1 MRFCRIITIALTLV
15 VSVGSASTVDAQV
28 KIGVVDLQRAI
39 NETED
44 GRQAKRRLKKLF
56 DERQE
61 SLNAAQEKL
70 KTQKENL
77 ERQQDVLSPDALK
90 KKVDAYQADLMNL
103 QNEYVQYQQELQ
115 AKEGELTQVI
125 LEKMQEIL
133 RRIGQTEDYTLIVEA
148 NEGGVVWV
156 PSNLDLTDV
165 LIQRYNKQAKQG
177 GDSGAKKQGGG
188 SGAKKSK

>member
-1 MRFCRIITIALTLV
+1 MRFSSIVIVALATLV
-15 VSVGSASTVDAQV
+15 LAGSANTGYAQV

-56 DERQE
+56 DERQK
-61 SLNAAQEKL
+61 SLDAKQNTL
-70 KTQKENL
+70 KAQKESL
-77 ERQQDVLSPDALK
+77 ERQQDVLSEDALRK
-90 KKVDAYQADLMNL
+90 KAEKFQADVMEL
-103 QNEYVQYQQELQ
+103 QQEYMQYQQELS
-115 AKEGELTQVI
+115 AKEQELTQKI
-125 LEKMQEIL
+125 LEKMQQIL
-133 RRIGQTEDYTLIVEA
+133 RRIGQTEGYTLIIEA

-177 GDSGAKKQGGG
+177 GG
-188 SGAKKSK
+188 SGAKK

>member
-1 MRFCRIITIALTLV
+1 MRLSSITLFALIAVLLA
-15 VSVGSASTVDAQV
+15 GSANVAQAEV

-56 DERQE
+56 DERQK
-61 SLNAAQEKL
+61 SLDEKQQNL
-70 KTQKENL
+70 KTQKDSL
-77 ERQQDVLSPDALK
+77 ERQQDVLSEDALR
-90 KKVDAYQADLMNL
+90 KKVEKYQADLMDL
-103 QNEYVQYQQELQ
+103 QNEYMQYQQELQ
-115 AKEGELTQVI
+115 SKEAELTQKI
-125 LEKMQEIL
+125 LEKMQAIL
-133 RRIGQTEDYTLIVEA
+133 RRIGQTDGYTLIVEA

-177 GDSGAKKQGGG
+177 GGDKK
-188 SGAKKSK
+188 

>member
-1 MRFCRIITIALTLV
+1 MRLCRIVPFVLACAIL
-15 VSVGSASTVDAQV
+15 VGSASTVDAQV

-56 DERQE
+56 DERQK
-61 SLNAAQEKL
+61 SLNEKQEGL
-70 KTQKENL
+70 KAQKENL
-77 ERQQDVLSPDALK
+77 ERQQDVLSEDAFK
-90 KKVDAYQADLMNL
+90 KKVEQYQNDLMEL
-103 QNEYVQYQQELQ
+103 QNEYVTYQQELST
-115 AKEGELTQVI
+115 KEAELTQKI

-133 RRIGQTEDYTLIVEA
+133 RRIGQTDGYTLIIEA

-165 LIQRYNKQAKQG
+165 LIQRYNQQAKEAG
-177 GDSGAKKQGGG
+177 SSTGKKAK
-188 SGAKKSK
+188 

>member
-1 MRFCRIITIALTLV
+1 MRVCRIVIVALTAVILI
-15 VSVGSASTVDAQV
+15 GSASTVDAQV

-61 SLNAAQEKL
+61 TLNASQESL
-70 KTQKENL
+70 KAQKESL

-90 KKVDAYQADLMNL
+90 KKVEKYQTDLAQL
-103 QNEYVQYQQELQ
+103 QSEYVQFQQELQ
-115 AKEGELTQVI
+115 TKEGELTQVI

-133 RRIGQTEDYTLIVEA
+133 RRIGQTEDYTLIIEA

-165 LIQRYNKQAKQG
+165 LIQRYNKQAKQVG
-177 GDSGAKKQGGG
+177 GGGAKKP
-188 SGAKKSK
+188 K

>member
-1 MRFCRIITIALTLV
+1 MRFCRIVMFAMAAVILA
-15 VSVGSASTVDAQV
+15 GSASTVRAQV

-56 DERQE
+56 DERQQ
-61 SLNAAQEKL
+61 SLNEKQENL
-70 KTQKENL
+70 KTQKESL
-77 ERQQDVLSPDALK
+77 ERQQDVLSEDALR
-90 KKVDAYQADLMNL
+90 KKVEQYQADLMEL
-103 QNEYVQYQQELQ
+103 QNEYVQYQQELST
-115 AKEGELTQVI
+115 KEAELTQKI

-133 RRIGQTEDYTLIVEA
+133 RRIGQTDDYTLIIEA

-165 LIQRYNKQAKQG
+165 LIQRYNRQAKQG
-177 GDSGAKKQGGG
+177 AESGGKKAK
-188 SGAKKSK
+188 